1 MGQNPLGI
9 SPNGAHVGKARAAA
23 RSPRSWSWLVEV
35 VPQISRQS
43 FALIYGAD
51 VSWLSLKP
59 SFHVVPNV
67 AKRHRLS
74 VLVLTLSTLATLTS
88 STACQNR
95 TTSEQRASEQRAR
108 QTPHSSLTNVTAA
121 PATENPYLPPNV
133 NTDTEASDQHV
144 SMELPQPLAEPSP
157 EQDPSQYVAADPP
170 WPASLTEV
178 YGSELVE
185 QVKEAARS
193 RGVKGVLINA
203 WASWCGPCKTE
214 MPLLLEVRK
223 RYAERGIDV
232 WFVSVDKSAD
242 AEQVNAVLK
251 ERSIPEPHYVV
262 KGRLGYFKEAL
273 SPIWKGSLPSTFLF
287 DASGRVRYY
296 WGAHVFEHELLP
308 LLDDFLAG
316 KHIDGMANY
325 KVRRGA
331 PSQ

>member
-1 MGQNPLGI
+1 VSRCPSNP
-9 SPNGAHVGKARAAA
+9 SFQ
-23 RSPRSWSWLVEV
+23 V
-35 VPQISRQS
+35 VPRATCR
-43 FALIYGAD
+43 F
-51 VSWLSLKP
+51 
-59 SFHVVPNV
+59 
-67 AKRHRLS
+67 R
-74 VLVLTLSTLATLTS
+74 LTLSAWTLSALTALAS
-88 STACQNR
+88 STACNR
-95 TTSEQRASEQRAR
+95 RTASEQASSTSGASSG
-108 QTPHSSLTNVTAA
+108 QPASAQAQKAPPASTPNAA
-121 PATENPYLPPNV
+121 PLGTTTPYLPV
-133 NTDTEASDQHV
+133 GTEGEEASDQHLP
-144 SMELPQPLAEPSP
+144 MDLPQPLAEPTP
-157 EQDPSQYVAADPP
+157 EQDPSQYVPADPP
-170 WPASLTEV
+170 WPDSLTEV

-185 QVKEAARS
+185 KVKEAART

-214 MPLLLEVRK
+214 MPLLLDVRK

-287 DASGRVRYY
+287 DANGRVRYY

-331 PSQ
+331 PNP

>member
-1 MGQNPLGI
+1 M
-9 SPNGAHVGKARAAA
+9 RT
-23 RSPRSWSWLVEV
+23 
-35 VPQISRQS
+35 
-43 FALIYGAD
+43 
-51 VSWLSLKP
+51 LSL
-59 SFHVVPNV
+59 
-67 AKRHRLS
+67 
-74 VLVLTLSTLATLTS
+74 LTFAALA
-88 STACQNR
+88 STACKTR
-95 TTSEQRASEQRAR
+95 PHAEQRASEQPASEQPAFVQSASEPQARA
-108 QTPHSSLTNVTAA
+108 TPLPGPTTPAA
-121 PATENPYLPPNV
+121 PQGNPYLPPNV
-133 NTDTEASDQHV
+133 GPDGDEASDQHIP
-144 SMELPQPLAEPSP
+144 MELPQPLAEPTP
-157 EQDPSQYVAADPP
+157 EQDPSQYVPADPP

-185 QVKEAARS
+185 KVKEVARA

-214 MPLLLEVRK
+214 MPLLLDVRK
-223 RYAERGIDV
+223 RYADRGIDV

-242 AEQVNAVLK
+242 AEQVIAVLK
-251 ERSIPEPHYVV
+251 ERAIPEPHYVV

-325 KVRRGA
+325 KVRRSA
-331 PSQ
+331 PAP